1 MEAFGLRRTQS
12 LRSLSG
18 VQERSSVMPAP
29 TRWNRKSV
37 SQLVQHYQSSADLR
51 SIEKEEP
58 KLQVSENYVEG
69 RWRRLESEE
78 NVALWGTG
86 RRSNLSRSR
95 SMDYL
100 PQKKSSGTK
109 ALRALFESKVTLQ
122 QSFNSS
128 PRLNSATDRNT
139 GRDCP
144 LQDWRSHNTP
154 LKKTTVQR
162 AAQVEGGK
170 TMNGLPESSE
180 RASRYS
186 HDDKY
191 SPSLTKGA
199 TPTRQSRDRISIS
212 SSVRDRSALYLT
224 RAAAI
229 DSTGGSTQPEFAS
242 TPGSRVKNSKFG
254 SPAQDMCSACLT
266 PVYPMEKMVAN
277 KLVLHNNCFCCK
289 HCKKKLSIHNYSS
302 LYGEFY
308 CISHYQQLFKRSGN
322 YDEGFGHKQ
331 HKDRWLQNKKGMN
344 EPDAAPNPKLT
355 KSNVNTSDGSRESSA
370 GVFVKK
376 SSAREMGH
384 NSGADV
390 KGKLK
395 MSWPPEKKNPGVN
408 PAQRTYV
415 KNKISDTGK
424 ASSTSEHYKSD
435 NNQLKINHGGE
446 MKDKVKTLSSSFVLG
461 VKKQSQST
469 AYNSSGKLSSEET
482 KRRSEPTKDNI
493 SPTVLSFSSPSLE
506 KGLTVT
512 YQKTEQKNV
521 AITSKTNYN
530 PTSNR
535 LDTYPNK
542 ARKSVRFAPHV
553 DVAQYDLSSQL
564 TTEAKG
570 EEQSMQ
576 LSDQTE
582 QSKVNK
588 SKDIKDVS
596 DKNNFDHLSF
606 ELSKEEQSESEV
618 NLEIPEYKSNGETSS
633 TSNQEPDV
641 NMESSQ
647 EVPETDINVL
657 NGVVDKVEE
666 SLDTQSFSE
675 TFNSTQDIVKHQEP
689 SEISQV
695 IPRNSVNQCESERP
709 STPQSPAEHMAEEE
723 PSLERNKNQFDKTA
737 DDQESGIS
745 QKKPVARANSLKGSV
760 KQTEKTKVKLGSWS
774 KGKSPLSKL
783 FTSGG
788 NDKTNKVE
796 PKDAKKADV
805 KPSGGLLGR
814 LFQSSSEKAEDITK
828 SAARDEQNDKT
839 HDDDKKTEE
848 VKEAVTKEMQKDNDM
863 SQVPPQEQEAWEL
876 IKEKSHSA
884 EPNTMENNIS
894 EAVSKPT
901 EPSNLLMTTET
912 QDDLTAPEQTDDQEV
927 NSQSSGL
934 SVTDPGKADSKD
946 LPITVQSVNQA
957 SEESTNHLIA
967 EKSGEEV
974 LSASFNEDIFGDS
987 VNSAHVDPLTIQINT
1002 DESVHKPNELLDAS
1016 DAGGRDLCSG
1026 ELHDL
1031 NRDSANL
1038 FDAEMFVNS
1047 PSDTFLS
1054 SFSET
1059 VLTEAALTDTLSLLD
1074 SPPIS
1079 TENDMVLGL
1088 TDQLIVPDSAP
1099 INQDEDQTSSPFG
1112 TNSQK
1117 REQGA
1122 DLDIF
1127 GLNNVPFTQ
1136 PPTVNVPHQ
1145 GGADASSNQLSAI
1158 PDDIFGVSDVF
1169 KVLPSTPAT
1178 SSSLNDF
1185 LGSDTSST
1193 AAPSAQTDFFA
1204 DDIFASEPQLLP
1216 VSEPSDV
1223 NVFVDSLLVS
1233 DNNSTESA
1241 ENAVT
1246 KSSWMDDLFG

>member
-1 MEAFGLRRTQS
+1 
-12 LRSLSG
+12 
-18 VQERSSVMPAP
+18 
-29 TRWNRKSV
+29 
-37 SQLVQHYQSSADLR
+37 
-51 SIEKEEP
+51 
-58 KLQVSENYVEG
+58 
-69 RWRRLESEE
+69 
-78 NVALWGTG
+78 
-86 RRSNLSRSR
+86 
-95 SMDYL
+95 
-100 PQKKSSGTK
+100 
-109 ALRALFESKVTLQ
+109 
-122 QSFNSS
+122 
-128 PRLNSATDRNT
+128 
-139 GRDCP
+139 
-144 LQDWRSHNTP
+144 
-154 LKKTTVQR
+154 
-162 AAQVEGGK
+162 
-170 TMNGLPESSE
+170 
-180 RASRYS
+180 
-186 HDDKY
+186 
-191 SPSLTKGA
+191 
-199 TPTRQSRDRISIS
+199 
-212 SSVRDRSALYLT
+212 
-224 RAAAI
+224 
-229 DSTGGSTQPEFAS
+229 
-242 TPGSRVKNSKFG
+242 
-254 SPAQDMCSACLT
+254 MCSACLT

-277 KLVLHNNCFCCK
+277 KLILHNNCFCCK

-331 HKDRWLQNKKGMN
+331 HKDRWLQKKKGIN
-344 EPDAAPNPKLT
+344 EPDAAPKLT
-355 KSNVNTSDGSRESSA
+355 KSNINTSNGSRESSA
-370 GVFVKK
+370 GVLVKK
-376 SSAREMGH
+376 SSARELGH

-395 MSWPPEKKNPGVN
+395 MSWPPEKKSPGVN

-415 KNKISDTGK
+415 KNKISDIGK

-435 NNQLKINHGGE
+435 NNQLKINRGGE

-461 VKKQSQST
+461 VKKQSQTT
-469 AYNSSGKLSSEET
+469 AYNSSDKLSSEET

-493 SPTVLSFSSPSLE
+493 SPTVLSFSLPSLE

-512 YQKTEQKNV
+512 DQKTGKKNV
-521 AITSKTNYN
+521 APTSKTNYN

-535 LDTYPNK
+535 LDAYPNK
-542 ARKSVRFAPHV
+542 ARKYVRFAPHV
-553 DVAQYDLSSQL
+553 DVAQCDLSSQV

-606 ELSKEEQSESEV
+606 ELSKEEQSESVV
-618 NLEIPEYKSNGETSS
+618 NLEIPEYKSRGETSS

-641 NMESSQ
+641 NMESSR

-666 SLDTQSFSE
+666 SLDTQSFTE
-675 TFNSTQDIVKHQEP
+675 TFNSTQDVVKHQEP
-689 SEISQV
+689 SEICQV
-695 IPRNSVNQCESERP
+695 IPRNSVNRCESERP
-709 STPQSPAEHMAEEE
+709 STPHSPAGHMAEEE

-737 DDQESGIS
+737 DDQESGIPAS
-745 QKKPVARANSLKGSV
+745 QKKPVARANSLKGSA
-760 KQTEKTKVKLGSWS
+760 KQAEKAKVKLGSWS

-828 SAARDEQNDKT
+828 SAPQDEQNDKT

-848 VKEAVTKEMQKDNDM
+848 VKEAVTKEMQKEGDK
-863 SQVPPQEQEAWEL
+863 SQVPPQEQEALEL
-876 IKEKSHSA
+876 IEEKSHSA
-884 EPNTMENNIS
+884 EPNTMESDNTS
-894 EAVSKPT
+894 VAVSKPT

-912 QDDLTAPEQTDDQEV
+912 QDDLTAPEQTDDQELH
-927 NSQSSGL
+927 SQSNGL
-934 SVTDPGKADSKD
+934 SVTDPEKADSKD

-974 LSASFNEDIFGDS
+974 LRAPFNEDIFGDS
-987 VNSAHVDPLTIQINT
+987 VISAPVDPLTIQRNT
-1002 DESVHKPNELLDAS
+1002 DESVQPNELLDAS
-1016 DAGGRDLCSG
+1016 DAGGRDVCSG
-1026 ELHDL
+1026 ELLDL
-1031 NRDSANL
+1031 NRDSSNL
-1038 FDAEMFVNS
+1038 FDADIIVNS
-1047 PSDTFLS
+1047 PSDTFSS
-1054 SFSET
+1054 SFSE
-1059 VLTEAALTDTLSLLD
+1059 TEAALTDTFSLLD

-1079 TENDMVLGL
+1079 TENDVMLGL

-1099 INQDEDQTSSPFG
+1099 VNQDEDQTSSPFG
-1112 TNSQK
+1112 ANSQTG
-1117 REQGA
+1117 EQGA

-1127 GLNNVPFTQ
+1127 GLNNVLFTQ

-1158 PDDIFGVSDVF
+1158 PDDIFGDSDVF

-1185 LGSDTSST
+1185 LGSNTSST
-1193 AAPSAQTDFFA
+1193 AAPSAQADFFA

-1233 DNNSTESA
+1233 DNNSTEQSA

-1246 KSSWMDDLFG
+1246 KSSWMDDLLG